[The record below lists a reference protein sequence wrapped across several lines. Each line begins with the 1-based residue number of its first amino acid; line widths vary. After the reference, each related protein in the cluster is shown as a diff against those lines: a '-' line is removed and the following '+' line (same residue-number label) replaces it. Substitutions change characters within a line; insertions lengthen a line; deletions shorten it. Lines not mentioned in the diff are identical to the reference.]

1 MGATINANENLSD
14 MTQKD
19 IRYTDEIILN
29 KVLFMLALVI
39 FASLSD
45 LSSGK
50 FLLNIVGKMSDNSS
64 TQITAYIK
72 KDFFYI

>member
-29 KVLFMLALVI
+29 KVLFMLPLVI